1 MAMRRFKVA
10 RKEAVF
16 FQYILESYEGM
27 FSVTTEDPVP
37 AIIRVTVPGAWSDE
51 AKAIISDLAREIVI
65 EEVTEDQ
72 GGSLTC

>member
-37 AIIRVTVPGAWSDE
+37 AIIRVTVPGHGRMRLRPLLAN
-51 AKAIISDLAREIVI
+51 LAREIVI